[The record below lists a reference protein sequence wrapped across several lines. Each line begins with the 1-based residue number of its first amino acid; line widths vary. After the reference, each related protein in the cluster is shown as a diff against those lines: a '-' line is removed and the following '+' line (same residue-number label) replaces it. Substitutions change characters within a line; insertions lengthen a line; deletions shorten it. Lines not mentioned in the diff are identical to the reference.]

1 MQIESQREKSMFRG
15 IIIAGILS
23 VVMVFLLPCAGR
35 CLDVSNGEIM
45 EELKALNA
53 RIDVLEEKLKEKDH
67 EIERLKDE
75 QVVHTGH
82 ESELDEKALKGG
94 ILDKISDRVSIGGL
108 IEMGAAYQ
116 GIKNRDG
123 TDEDE
128 SDIDLTTV
136 EIGVEVKVNEWVNAQ
151 TVFLYEDPFGNN
163 AEDESDI
170 TLDVG
175 TVTIGN
181 CDDFPF
187 SLTAGK
193 MYVPF
198 GAILTHLPDDPLV
211 EQPMTLLFGETS
223 EKAVL
228 LGYQQNGFNVSGY
241 VFNGD
246 MDENGSDNTIGD
258 FGFDIKYTAP
268 EGNILDLFAGVS
280 YMYDITESDGLSGYI
295 TSDDHPAGPLEY
307 IDDPVDGFAAYLH
320 LGIDEIFF
328 DAEYMTALSEFDP
341 TEITLGGV
349 RGARPSVVNVEAGYN
364 WNWGKNLEIVLK
376 YEGSHETEALGYPH
390 RRYGIGFNQE
400 IMDSLTGA
408 VAYFRDRFH
417 SDDAQGRD
425 DRDILC
431 GEISV
436 EF

>member
-1 MQIESQREKSMFRG
+1 MFRG
-15 IIIAGILS
+15 IIIAGIMS
-23 VVMVFLLPCAGR
+23 VVMVFLPSAGR
-35 CLDVSNGEIM
+35 CLDVSNSEIM
-45 EELKALNA
+45 EELKALKA

-75 QVVHTGH
+75 QVVHTAP
-82 ESELDEKALKGG
+82 ESELDEKELKDG
-94 ILDKISDRVSIGGL
+94 ILDKISDLVSIGGL
-108 IEMGAAYQ
+108 IEVGAAYQ

-123 TDEDE
+123 TDEDD

-163 AEDESDI
+163 PEDESDV

-181 CDDFPF
+181 CDEFPF

-246 MDENGSDNTIGD
+246 MDEYGSDNTIGD
-258 FGFDIKYTAP
+258 FGFDITYTAP
-268 EGNILDLFAGVS
+268 EGNILELLTGVS
-280 YMYDITESDGLSGYI
+280 YMSDIAESDGLSDYI
-295 TSDDHPAGPLEY
+295 TSDDHPIGPLEY

-320 LGIDEIFF
+320 LGINEIFF

-341 TEITLGGV
+341 TEIALGGDN
-349 RGARPSVVNVEAGYN
+349 GARPSVLNIETGYN

-376 YEGSHETEALGYPH
+376 YEGSHETGALGYPH

-400 IMDSLTGA
+400 IMDSLTGS

-431 GEISV
+431 SQISV